1 MDDEIGSVMMDTEE
15 ELVMPEIPIRPNK
28 SIPAA
33 VGVMMIIGGLM
44 VAYAAFNAF
53 AASEMFS
60 PEDEVQLANQFTDS
74 GSDVTPEDIEQYDEN
89 FSSSTYSDW
98 NGLLFTV
105 TSLCLIGGGALLL
118 RGNRRGISLSL
129 GGAALVILSNVW
141 GSMACQDA
149 ASHLPEV
156 AELTF
161 MTMYYIYA
169 CCGLFCLSAAG
180 LPMMFAS
187 GRAALSSPTKLH
199 SSEEE

>member
-15 ELVMPEIPIRPNK
+15 VLVMPEIPIRPNK

-60 PEDEVQLANQFTDS
+60 PEDEEQLANQFTDS
-74 GSDVTPEDIEQYDEN
+74 GYDVTPEDIEQYDEN

-105 TSLCLIGGGALLL
+105 TSLCLIGGGAL
-118 RGNRRGISLSL
+118 
-129 GGAALVILSNVW
+129 
-141 GSMACQDA
+141 
-149 ASHLPEV
+149 
-156 AELTF
+156 
-161 MTMYYIYA
+161 
-169 CCGLFCLSAAG
+169 
-180 LPMMFAS
+180 
-187 GRAALSSPTKLH
+187 
-199 SSEEE
+199 

>member
-1 MDDEIGSVMMDTEE
+1 
-15 ELVMPEIPIRPNK
+15 
-28 SIPAA
+28 
-33 VGVMMIIGGLM
+33 M

-60 PEDEVQLANQFTDS
+60 PEDEEQLANQFTDS

-141 GSMACQDA
+141 GSMASQDA

-161 MTMYYIYA
+161 ITMYYIYA

>member
-60 PEDEVQLANQFTDS
+60 PEDEEQLANQFTDS

-141 GSMACQDA
+141 WSMASQDA

-161 MTMYYIYA
+161 ITM
-169 CCGLFCLSAAG
+169 
-180 LPMMFAS
+180 
-187 GRAALSSPTKLH
+187 
-199 SSEEE
+199 